1 MRLDNPV
8 SLGSK
13 MTHTHEDCLTY
24 LEKIRWGGT
33 PKCPYCSSSN
43 CTAIKQER
51 RYHCNNCFNSYS
63 VTVGT
68 LFHKSH
74 VDLPKWFLA
83 IELVV
88 NSPTSI
94 TVRKL
99 AFQLDVNKNT
109 ACYLIARIRTA
120 ITEEPELI
128 HNIMNRK
135 FF

>member
-1 MRLDNPV
+1 
-8 SLGSK
+8 

-24 LEKIRWGGT
+24 LEEIRWGGT
-33 PKCPYCSSSN
+33 PKCPYCGSSN
-43 CTAIKQER
+43 STAIKQER

-74 VDLPKWFLA
+74 IDLSKWFLA

-88 NSPTSI
+88 NSSTTI

-99 AFQLDVNKNT
+99 ASQVGVNKNT

-120 ITEEPELI
+120 MTEEQELI
-128 HNIMNRK
+128 KNIMKREY
-135 FF
+135 F